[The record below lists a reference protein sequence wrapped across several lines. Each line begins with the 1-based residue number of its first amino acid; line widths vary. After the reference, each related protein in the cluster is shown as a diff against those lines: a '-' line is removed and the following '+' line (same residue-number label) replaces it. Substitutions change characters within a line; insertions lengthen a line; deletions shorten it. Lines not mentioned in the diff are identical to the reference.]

1 LTRNQRAVFLPSG
14 SLVQEIEEFRGW
26 IDTVKV
32 RMGNLDPGLFALL
45 GMAANIM
52 DEMERRQSILF
63 DKVEALELA
72 AMEGE
77 NGENE

>member
-77 NGENE
+77 NEEDE

>member
-26 IDTVKV
+26 IDTVKG

-77 NGENE
+77 NEENE